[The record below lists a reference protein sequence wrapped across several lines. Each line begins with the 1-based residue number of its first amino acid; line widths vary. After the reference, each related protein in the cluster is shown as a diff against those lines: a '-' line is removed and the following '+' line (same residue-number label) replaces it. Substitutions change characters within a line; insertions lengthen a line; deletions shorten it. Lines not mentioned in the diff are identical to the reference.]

1 MTKRS
6 REEGAQEG
14 NSQDA
19 SRGRSTQRKESV
31 FNVADLVEAMES
43 LSLEVL
49 APPNSPSLRAS
60 AMPMPDL
67 QVPDATPLLVESTI
81 SASSSAGSLAS
92 NSSTIS
98 GSGNPEQSRDESPSP
113 TTSPRIFP
121 SNSRTPLGLLDQNRH
136 RRP

>member
-19 SRGRSTQRKESV
+19 YGDRSTQRKESV
-31 FNVADLVEAMES
+31 FNVADLVEAMGS

-49 APPNSPSLRAS
+49 APPNSPSLQAS
-60 AMPMPDL
+60 AMPMSDL
-67 QVPDATPLLVESTI
+67 EASNSNSFLAQSPM
-81 SASSSAGSLAS
+81 SASSSVGSLAS

>member
-19 SRGRSTQRKESV
+19 YGDRSTQRKESV
-31 FNVADLVEAMES
+31 FNVADLVEAMGS

-49 APPNSPSLRAS
+49 APPNSPSLQAS
-60 AMPMPDL
+60 AMPMSDL
-67 QVPDATPLLVESTI
+67 E
-81 SASSSAGSLAS
+81 AS

-113 TTSPRIFP
+113 TTSPRILP
-121 SNSRTPLGLLDQNRH
+121 SSRAPLGLLDQNRH